1 MKKTPA
7 FLLAALLLGIQPAQA
22 FSVRHDFSVQI
33 GPFDASRTNFEYAL
47 TPTEYRVE
55 STVKTNGLFDTL
67 YPFRADYATTGKIN
81 GDNMETRSYKY
92 KSQSRFTSRSRELVY
107 DRNGK
112 PLYRLSAKNG
122 KEKKVDILP
131 DAKNKDTTDL
141 QTVFAELA
149 RQYNRFKFCDSRME
163 VFDGKRRYDVIF
175 KDEGKELLNDE
186 TLPYK
191 GEAVKCSMYI
201 DSLGSSGDDLLWDV
215 TQDEPIYFWIMED
228 GVRKLP
234 FIAKIEIDS
243 TPLGRLQVLT
253 QNITI
258 KDYKP
263 CTSQNFCFPPA
274 HWSSSKPQ
282 FYTVPTPSMPAR
294 RTCVSAPS
302 QNSRLKS
309 LKKAHSASAR
319 GLKSCALPAVRA

>member
-1 MKKTPA
+1 MFYERLIRMKKNLLIML
-7 FLLAALLLGIQPAQA
+7 FLLALAPAAQA
-22 FSVRHDFSVQI
+22 MTVTHDFAVRL
-33 GPFDASRTNFEYAL
+33 GVFDASRTRFSYSL
-47 TPTEYRVE
+47 TTKDYSVR
-55 STVKTNGLFDTL
+55 STVATNGLFDTL
-67 YPFRADYATTGKIN
+67 YPFKAEYATTGKIKKD
-81 GDNMETRSYKY
+81 GLETASYKY
-92 KSQSRFTSRSRELVY
+92 KSRSRFNSRRKELVY
-107 DRNGK
+107 NNRGE
-112 PLYRLSAKNG
+112 PIYRISAKND
-122 KEKKVDILP
+122 KEKKVEIEQRAD
-131 DAKNKDTTDL
+131 NKDTTDL
-141 QTVFAELA
+141 QTVMAKLA
-149 RQYNRFKFCDSRME
+149 LQYNQLKFCAARMQ

-258 KDYKP
+258 KD
-263 CTSQNFCFPPA
+263 
-274 HWSSSKPQ
+274 
-282 FYTVPTPSMPAR
+282 
-294 RTCVSAPS
+294 
-302 QNSRLKS
+302 
-309 LKKAHSASAR
+309 
-319 GLKSCALPAVRA
+319 

>member
-1 MKKTPA
+1 
-7 FLLAALLLGIQPAQA
+7 
-22 FSVRHDFSVQI
+22 
-33 GPFDASRTNFEYAL
+33 
-47 TPTEYRVE
+47 
-55 STVKTNGLFDTL
+55 
-67 YPFRADYATTGKIN
+67 
-81 GDNMETRSYKY
+81 METRSYKY

-122 KEKKVDILP
+122 KEKKSTSCP
-131 DAKNKDTTDL
+131 TPKQRHHRPANR
-141 QTVFAELA
+141 FAELA

-258 KDYKP
+258 KD
-263 CTSQNFCFPPA
+263 
-274 HWSSSKPQ
+274 
-282 FYTVPTPSMPAR
+282 
-294 RTCVSAPS
+294 
-302 QNSRLKS
+302 
-309 LKKAHSASAR
+309 
-319 GLKSCALPAVRA
+319 

>member
-1 MKKTPA
+1 M
-7 FLLAALLLGIQPAQA
+7 LAALLLGIQPAQA

-186 TLPYK
+186 
-191 GEAVKCSMYI
+191 M
-201 DSLGSSGDDLLWDV
+201 LWDV

-258 KDYKP
+258 KD
-263 CTSQNFCFPPA
+263 
-274 HWSSSKPQ
+274 
-282 FYTVPTPSMPAR
+282 
-294 RTCVSAPS
+294 
-302 QNSRLKS
+302 
-309 LKKAHSASAR
+309 
-319 GLKSCALPAVRA
+319 

>member
-141 QTVFAELA
+141 QTV
-149 RQYNRFKFCDSRME
+149 
-163 VFDGKRRYDVIF
+163 
-175 KDEGKELLNDE
+175 
-186 TLPYK
+186 LPN
-191 GEAVKCSMYI
+191 
-201 DSLGSSGDDLLWDV
+201 
-215 TQDEPIYFWIMED
+215 
-228 GVRKLP
+228 LP
-234 FIAKIEIDS
+234 AS
-243 TPLGRLQVLT
+243 TT
-253 QNITI
+253 
-258 KDYKP
+258 D
-263 CTSQNFCFPPA
+263 
-274 HWSSSKPQ
+274 SSSAI
-282 FYTVPTPSMPAR
+282 PAWR
-294 RTCVSAPS
+294 
-302 QNSRLKS
+302 S
-309 LKKAHSASAR
+309 LTANAATTLFSKTKA
-319 GLKSCALPAVRA
+319 KSC

>member
-1 MKKTPA
+1 MKNTPA
-7 FLLAALLLGIQPAQA
+7 FLLTALLLGTQPTQA

-47 TPTEYRVE
+47 TPSEYRVE
-55 STVKTNGLFDTL
+55 STVTTNGLFDAL

-81 GDNMETRSYKY
+81 GGNLETHSYKY
-92 KSQSRFTSRSRELVY
+92 KSQSRFSSRSRELVY
-107 DRNGK
+107 DKNGM

-131 DAKNKDTTDL
+131 NPNNQNATDL

-175 KDEGKELLNDE
+175 KDEGKEQLNDQA
-186 TLPYK
+186 LPYK

-228 GVRKLP
+228 SAKKLP
-234 FIAKIEIDS
+234 FIAKIEINS
-243 TPLGRLQVLT
+243 TPLGKLQVLT

-258 KDYKP
+258 KD
-263 CTSQNFCFPPA
+263 
-274 HWSSSKPQ
+274 
-282 FYTVPTPSMPAR
+282 
-294 RTCVSAPS
+294 
-302 QNSRLKS
+302 
-309 LKKAHSASAR
+309 
-319 GLKSCALPAVRA
+319 

>member
-163 VFDGKRRYDVIF
+163 VFD
-175 KDEGKELLNDE
+175 
-186 TLPYK
+186 
-191 GEAVKCSMYI
+191 
-201 DSLGSSGDDLLWDV
+201 DLLWDV

-258 KDYKP
+258 KD
-263 CTSQNFCFPPA
+263 
-274 HWSSSKPQ
+274 
-282 FYTVPTPSMPAR
+282 
-294 RTCVSAPS
+294 
-302 QNSRLKS
+302 
-309 LKKAHSASAR
+309 
-319 GLKSCALPAVRA
+319 

>member
-47 TPTEYRVE
+47 TSTEYRVE

-131 DAKNKDTTDL
+131 DAKTKTPPTCKPFLPNLPASTTD
-141 QTVFAELA
+141 
-149 RQYNRFKFCDSRME
+149 
-163 VFDGKRRYDVIF
+163 
-175 KDEGKELLNDE
+175 
-186 TLPYK
+186 
-191 GEAVKCSMYI
+191 
-201 DSLGSSGDDLLWDV
+201 
-215 TQDEPIYFWIMED
+215 
-228 GVRKLP
+228 
-234 FIAKIEIDS
+234 
-243 TPLGRLQVLT
+243 
-253 QNITI
+253 
-258 KDYKP
+258 
-263 CTSQNFCFPPA
+263 
-274 HWSSSKPQ
+274 SSSAI
-282 FYTVPTPSMPAR
+282 PAWR
-294 RTCVSAPS
+294 
-302 QNSRLKS
+302 S
-309 LKKAHSASAR
+309 LTANAATTLFSKTKA
-319 GLKSCALPAVRA
+319 KSC

>member
-112 PLYRLSAKNG
+112 PLYRLSAKT
-122 KEKKVDILP
+122 
-131 DAKNKDTTDL
+131 AKRK
-141 QTVFAELA
+141 
-149 RQYNRFKFCDSRME
+149 SR
-163 VFDGKRRYDVIF
+163 
-175 KDEGKELLNDE
+175 
-186 TLPYK
+186 
-191 GEAVKCSMYI
+191 
-201 DSLGSSGDDLLWDV
+201 
-215 TQDEPIYFWIMED
+215 
-228 GVRKLP
+228 
-234 FIAKIEIDS
+234 
-243 TPLGRLQVLT
+243 
-253 QNITI
+253 
-258 KDYKP
+258 
-263 CTSQNFCFPPA
+263 
-274 HWSSSKPQ
+274 H
-282 FYTVPTPSMPAR
+282 PAR
-294 RTCVSAPS
+294 RQKQRHHRPANRFCRTCPPVQPI
-302 QNSRLKS
+302 QVLRFP
-309 LKKAHSASAR
+309 HG
-319 GLKSCALPAVRA
+319 GL

>member
-7 FLLAALLLGIQPAQA
+7 FLLAALLLGAQPAQA

-243 TPLGRLQVLT
+243 TPLGRLQLLT

-258 KDYKP
+258 KD
-263 CTSQNFCFPPA
+263 
-274 HWSSSKPQ
+274 
-282 FYTVPTPSMPAR
+282 
-294 RTCVSAPS
+294 
-302 QNSRLKS
+302 
-309 LKKAHSASAR
+309 
-319 GLKSCALPAVRA
+319 